1 MLSCKNH
8 IFPKKFRTS
17 HKIIY
22 KVSLH
27 KCPLRKINCVPSKIL
42 QNMSPHTCL
51 TLIRSTNLVSKQF
64 VNTTALFIKCALGS
78 SLTLTLR
85 PREQKFPNT
94 CLFFFWKVTKSAKR
108 ERGAVCGS
116 SSSSLARLAAEQRSF
131 RCAQN
136 RVISFFCFVCVFVW
150 GCVIFTP
157 ELPLSAQRIDTR
169 QHKGVAPP
177 SNMLNVKSAFYVLC
191 SRSHHVQWSM

>member
-1 MLSCKNH
+1 MPFAQNK
-8 IFPKKFRTS
+8 
-17 HKIIY
+17 
-22 KVSLH
+22 
-27 KCPLRKINCVPSKIL
+27 LRPQQNSANCV
-42 QNMSPHTCL
+42 PHTCL
-51 TLIRSTNLVSKQF
+51 TLTRSTNLVSKQF
-64 VNTTALFIKCALGS
+64 VDTIALFIKRALPVRS
-78 SLTLTLR
+78 SLSLR

-94 CLFFFWKVTKSAKR
+94 CLFSFEKSPSQPNVR
-108 ERGAVCGS
+108 EVRRVDPPPPPS
-116 SSSSLARLAAEQRSF
+116 PARLAAEQHSF

-157 ELPLSAQRIDTR
+157 ELPLSAARIDTR

-191 SRSHHVQWSM
+191 SLSFVRSHHVQWCM